1 MLNQFDQFISTLNDD
16 DFDALIDIYADT
28 DDYAKHSNF
37 ELSDDV
43 IDAICR
49 AEGNTTYWY

>member
-37 ELSDDV
+37 ELTDDV

-49 AEGNTTYWY
+49 AEGNTTY